1 MEESDGMKKILL
13 VATGGTIASVED
25 GRGLAPALGGEE
37 LARYVPEIADVCDFD
52 VVQPMNIDS
61 TNMRPADWMRIR
73 DEIVDAYDAYDGFV
87 VLHGT
92 DTMAYTAAALS
103 YLVQGSPK
111 PIVLTGSQ
119 QPMASP
125 FTDAKLNLYQSLLFA
140 ADDRSCDVSVVFG
153 GAVIAGTRARK
164 QSTMSFDA
172 FTSVNFPEIALVR
185 GERIVRAGSPATCAG
200 VGGAPRV
207 YDSLN
212 ERVFVLKLT
221 PEMNPSIF
229 DLLKRDYDAVILET
243 FGIGGIP
250 DYGDYRR
257 AIFRGACGEDH
268 VGARTDE
275 RPRRDPR
282 PVLPHGEPRPAGG
295 RGLGT
300 LGCDGSEAHCVQR
313 LVSGARAVERALVK
327 GDVVRLVVLGK
338 RQVRQADVRDASAAR
353 EGEVRFEGLGIEG
366 HVAGT
371 QLVAQTRRQL
381 LELGCGGDAQPQ
393 RRVGCAAELPQAVAA
408 QRDGGRAGAG
418 GFQRVGRGSELRFVD
433 VAEEGEREVVG
444 VALQEAPLHRRAQ
457 PAGERGRVV
466 SEVGRQV
473 ERDERP
479 HGELLIPCRAASCA
493 RARESGDRAARDRRF
508 YTACITRTVIPAS
521 SPVG

>member
-25 GRGLAPALGGEE
+25 GRGLAPALSGEE

-164 QSTMSFDA
+164 QRTMSFNA

-200 VGGAPRV
+200 IGGAPRA

-229 DLLKRDYDAVILET
+229 NLLKRDYDAVILET

-257 AIFRGACGEDH
+257 AIFGWVDSGRTLVVTTQVPEEGCDLGVYEVGRAYAGHRGILKGGDMTTEALVAKDY
-268 VGARTDE
+268 VGARADE

-295 RGLGT
+295 RGLNA
-300 LGCDGSEAHCVQR
+300 LGCDGSEAHGVQR
-313 LVSGARAVERALVK
+313 LVDGARAVERALVE
-327 GDVVRLVVLGK
+327 GDVGRLVVLGK
-338 RQVRQADVRDASAAR
+338 CQVRQADVRDASAAR

-366 HVAGT
+366 HVAGA

-418 GFQRVGRGSELRFVD
+418 GFQRVGSAAARQRFVRRRRGKAS
-433 VAEEGEREVVG
+433 VRVVG

-457 PAGERGRVV
+457 PAGERRPR
-466 SEVGRQV
+466 RQ
-473 ERDERP
+473 RS
-479 HGELLIPCRAASCA
+479 RAAG
-493 RARESGDRAARDRRF
+493 RAR
-508 YTACITRTVIPAS
+508 
-521 SPVG
+521 